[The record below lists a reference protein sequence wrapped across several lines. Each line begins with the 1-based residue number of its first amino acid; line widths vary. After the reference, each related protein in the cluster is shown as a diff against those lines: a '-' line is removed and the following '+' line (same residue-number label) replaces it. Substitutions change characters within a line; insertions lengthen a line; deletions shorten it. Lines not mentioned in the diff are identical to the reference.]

1 MCMCVCCVWMDA
13 PPDCCCRHQ
22 VVDQGQRTVF
32 IKAFTALLA
41 DLHLL
46 ENEITAAVPL
56 EDCRRMYVL
65 PSDLETGA
73 GY

>member
-1 MCMCVCCVWMDA
+1 MWMDA
-13 PPDCCCRHQ
+13 PPDYCCCCRHQ
-22 VVDQGQRTVF
+22 VVNERRRTVF
-32 IKAFTALLA
+32 IKAFTTLLE
-41 DLHLL
+41 DLYLL
-46 ENEITAAVPL
+46 ENEITTKVPL

>member
-1 MCMCVCCVWMDA
+1 MWMDA
-13 PPDCCCRHQ
+13 PPACCCCRHQ
-22 VVDQGQRTVF
+22 VVDERCRTVF
-32 IKAFTALLA
+32 IKAFTTLLA
-41 DLHLL
+41 DLHVL
-46 ENEITAAVPL
+46 ENAIRAAVPL